1 MVSYP
6 VPEKRPV
13 MLTAHGETRVDEYFW
28 MRNLDDPA
36 VMQYLQAE
44 NDYLDAVMQHV
55 RPLEA
60 QLFAEMRGRIK
71 EDDCSAPVR
80 RGGYWY
86 YRRMAAGK
94 QYPLFCRRLGED
106 GAEEVLLDQNALA
119 EGHSFCA
126 VTNFVLS
133 PDQHLLA
140 YAVDFDGSEQFTL
153 YVKDLRTG
161 ALLPD
166 QIAGTY
172 YGLAWAADNR
182 MLFYVTLDAAHRPH
196 KVWRHVLGQPVEAD
210 EVVLH
215 EPDEMFFVNLDK
227 TRSER
232 FIYAVMQ
239 STETSE
245 VWVLDAFAPESGFR
259 LLLPRRHGV
268 TYRALAHHGERFLVL
283 TNDQAENFRLVS
295 LPVHA
300 AGWDQFSEVI
310 PHRAD
315 VLLEDLEAFAGF
327 LVLQERR
334 GGLRQLR
341 LSATDGLSDVRY
353 VPMPEPVY
361 NILPEENPSFE
372 SDYFRF
378 RYTSLVTPV
387 SVVDYDVTA
396 ARWIVRKQ
404 DEIPSGYDAAQF
416 VTERIEAVAPDGT
429 RVPISLVY
437 KKGLPKDG
445 SNPTLLYGYGAYGF
459 STEPNF
465 NATRLSLLERGVI
478 FAIGHV
484 RGGSEM
490 GRRWY
495 LDGKMMNKR
504 NTFTDFI
511 ACAETLIS
519 AGYTRPDKL
528 AIAGRSAG
536 GLLVG
541 ACMTMRPDLF
551 RVVIAD
557 VPFVDVLTTMSDA
570 SIPLT
575 AIEWEQWGNPANP
588 DEYAYMRTYSPYDN
602 IRETTYPDVLLTTG
616 LNDPRVAFWEP
627 AKFAARLRDRNVGDS
642 LVLLKTNFHAGHGG
656 ASGRYDFLKEVAF
669 QYAFLLDRMG
679 VV

>member
-71 EDDCSAPVR
+71 EDDCSAPVQ
-80 RGGYWY
+80 RGAYWY

-94 QYPLFCRRLGED
+94 QYPLFCRRLGAD

-133 PDQHLLA
+133 PDQQLLA

-182 MLFYVTLDAAHRPH
+182 TLFYVTLDAAHRPH
-196 KVWRHVLGQPVEAD
+196 KVWRHVLGQPVDAD
-210 EVVLH
+210 EVALH
-215 EPDEMFFVNLDK
+215 EPDEMFFVNLEK

-232 FIYAVMQ
+232 FIYALMQ

-245 VWVLDAFAPESGFR
+245 VWVLDASAPEAGFR

-300 AGWDQFSEVI
+300 AGWEQFSEVI

-341 LSATDGLSDVRY
+341 LSAPDGLSDVRY
-353 VPMPEPVY
+353 VLMPEPVY

-372 SDYFRF
+372 SRYFRF
-378 RYTSLVTPV
+378 RYTSLVTPM
-387 SVVDYDVTA
+387 SVVDYDVIE
-396 ARWIVRKQ
+396 ARWILRKQ

-429 RVPISLVY
+429 RVPMSLVY

-445 SNPTLLYGYGAYGF
+445 NNPTLLYGYGAYGF

-602 IRETTYPDVLLTTG
+602 IRETAYPDVLLTTG

-627 AKFAARLRDRNVGDS
+627 AKFAARLRDRKVGDS

-669 QYAFLLDRMG
+669 QYAFLLDRLG